1 MVQIL
6 NDNSFNEEINKERV
20 IVVDF
25 FASWCGPCKMLAPV
39 FEDLSNEMGD
49 NANFFKVDI
58 DQSLELARTYGINTV
73 PTMLVFKNGE
83 VVDKMVGFMP
93 KESLRSKISEQL

>member
-6 NDNSFNEEINKERV
+6 NDNSFNEEINKEGV

-83 VVDKMVGFMP
+83 VVDKMVGFIP

>member
-6 NDNSFNEEINKERV
+6 NDNSFNEEINKEGV

-25 FASWCGPCKMLAPV
+25 FASWCGPCKMLAPL

>member
-6 NDNSFNEEINKERV
+6 NDNSFNEEINKEGV

>member
-6 NDNSFNEEINKERV
+6 NDNSFNEEINKEGV

-83 VVDKMVGFMP
+83 VVDKIVGFMP

>member
-6 NDNSFNEEINKERV
+6 NDNSFNEEINKEGV

-49 NANFFKVDI
+49 NPNFFKVDI